1 VVDEKKLTREGVRK
15 LYEQHAPALLLYARS
30 FVPDGAAAEDALHQV
45 FAKLLRGETTVPD
58 APLAYLYRAVRNA
71 ALNARRSRAKD
82 VGLDSQEAWFQH
94 WVDGQES
101 TVALQCAIR
110 ELPEEQREAVILRIW
125 AGMTF
130 EEMAESTSVPVNTVA
145 SRYRY
150 GLEKLRDRLK
160 PWRRTEKELGDE

>member
-1 VVDEKKLTREGVRK
+1 MAENKLTREGVRR

-30 FVPDGAAAEDALHQV
+30 FVPDGAAAEDVLHQV

-71 ALNARRSRAKD
+71 ALNARRNRAKD
-82 VGLDSQEAWFQH
+82 VGLDSQEAWFQQRA
-94 WVDGQES
+94 DGQES
-101 TVALQCAIR
+101 SVALQCALR
-110 ELPEEQREAVILRIW
+110 ELPEEQRDAVILHIW

-130 EEMAESTSVPVNTVA
+130 EEMAESTGVPANTAA
-145 SRYRY
+145 SRCRY

-160 PWRRTEKELGDE
+160 RWRRTEKDISDE